1 LARSNLTYPD
11 FEKQVKSGK
20 IQPVYYVLALDNY
33 FLKKAGELLLE
44 KISGLKG
51 NKENFFIKYAD
62 ESSPEE
68 IIDLCSNFSSLF
80 SNNKIVIVKRC
91 EKFGKKLDS
100 ILSYVQNPDEDTT
113 LVLAFDKEYVREKKL
128 DKQIN
133 FYDFAFLPDED
144 YIKWVKS
151 LFDKHNCRID
161 SGELNLFVDT
171 VPRIFDLVENEV
183 AKIAGYCEE
192 MSGGNE
198 KKVTRDVIYKFI
210 GYDTSYTPEDLMV
223 SILRKDSRKSL
234 EILENMIDKH
244 GMNEI
249 YLLTLMSG
257 YYTDLMSA
265 KTKGF
270 ESAGMN
276 EIYSK
281 YKIWGDRIGFV
292 KNHRNDIKED
302 DFEQIFDK
310 IIQTDQKLKTSMLDS
325 KVLLTSLVE
334 ELAGI

>member
-1 LARSNLTYPD
+1 MAKSNLTYTD
-11 FEKQVKSGK
+11 FEKHVRTGK

-44 KISGLKG
+44 KISGSVS
-51 NKENFFIKYAD
+51 NRENFFIKYAD
-62 ESSPEE
+62 ESSPGE

-80 SNNKIVIVKRC
+80 SNAKIVIVKRC
-91 EKFGKKLDS
+91 EKFGKKLDA
-100 ILSYVQNPDEDTT
+100 IISYAQNPDKDTT
-113 LVLAFDKEYVREKKL
+113 LVLAFDKEYVRDKKL
-128 DKQIN
+128 DKQMA
-133 FYDFAFLPDED
+133 FFDFAYLPEED
-144 YIKWVKS
+144 YINWVKS
-151 LFDKHNCRID
+151 LFDVRNCKID
-161 SGELNLFVDT
+161 SAELNLFVDS
-171 VPRIFDLVENEV
+171 VPGIFDLVENEV
-183 AKIAGYCEE
+183 EKISSYCEE
-192 MSGGNE
+192 VSTGGE
-198 KKVTRDVIYKFI
+198 KIVTRDVIYKFI

-223 SILRKDSRKSL
+223 SILKKDSRKSQ

-249 YLLTLMSG
+249 YLLTLISG

-270 ESAGMN
+270 EHAGMN

-292 KNHRNDIKED
+292 KNYRNEIEDD
-302 DFEQIFDK
+302 DFEVIFEK